1 MNTSATHWLYPISA
15 NSDYYIVDATTG
27 KEVDASIAN
36 LQANI
41 ASDIA
46 YESSWLL
53 SSGFRTMVPGDLV
66 WMYAA
71 GHQWLGA
78 MGQARQVYLDE
89 DYDWRVLIGFDHDAS
104 TSLAAKPIERTTF
117 AAPQSPQR
125 ANTATTALL
134 DSWLRRQGISPHVS
148 ILEDSEEASAEDA
161 RRRVIAEIVRR
172 QGQQAFRRKLLDRY
186 NFCAVSGE
194 SATPVLEA
202 AHIEPYLGPKSN
214 SISNGILLRSDLH
227 TLFDLHLIGVDPND
241 RLVVSATLAASGY
254 GLMHGTGLW
263 EFQDDGARP
272 SAKKLA
278 DHLAR
283 VVLQGP
289 VLH

>member
-1 MNTSATHWLYPISA
+1 M
-15 NSDYYIVDATTG
+15 
-27 KEVDASIAN
+27 
-36 LQANI
+36 
-41 ASDIA
+41 
-46 YESSWLL
+46 
-53 SSGFRTMVPGDLV
+53 
-66 WMYAA
+66 
-71 GHQWLGA
+71 
-78 MGQARQVYLDE
+78 
-89 DYDWRVLIGFDHDAS
+89 
-104 TSLAAKPIERTTF
+104 
-117 AAPQSPQR
+117 
-125 ANTATTALL
+125 
-134 DSWLRRQGISPHVS
+134 
-148 ILEDSEEASAEDA
+148 
-161 RRRVIAEIVRR
+161 IAEIVRR

-186 NFCAVSGE
+186 NFCAVTGE

-283 VVLQGP
+283 VVLQGR